1 LDVADEQHVTGD
13 ALAMD
18 ARPAAY
24 PLRAASA
31 AIDVAATVIVAG
43 LAIWL
48 ITASVPGDSAT
59 MTALVTI
66 VLVGIVV
73 VAPAVVETLTRGRS
87 LGQLA
92 LGLRIVRDDGGA
104 IGFRHA
110 FIRALLGVFE
120 LYMTLGG
127 TAAIVGL
134 LSNRT
139 KRLGDMLAGTYAMH
153 ERVGE
158 PRQMIAIVPEPLL
171 AWAAIADVARLPDS
185 LARRIADYLRHAGAM
200 GPESRA
206 RLARSLADEAAPY
219 IHPLPA
225 VPAEYLLPAVAAIR
239 RDREAAALAREAA
252 VMTRAR
258 PATAA
263 RRGIPDRG

>member
-1 LDVADEQHVTGD
+1 MTGD
-13 ALAMD
+13 ALEMD

-31 AIDVAATVIVAG
+31 AIDVVATVVIALLGV
-43 LAIWL
+43 WL
-48 ITASVPGDSAT
+48 VTSAVPGDRAT
-59 MTALVTI
+59 MTALLTI

-73 VAPAVVETLTRGRS
+73 IAPAVVEALTRGRS
-87 LGQLA
+87 LGRLA

-110 FIRALLGVFE
+110 FIRALLGVLE
-120 LYMTLGG
+120 LYLTFGG

-134 LSNRT
+134 LSHRT

-158 PRQMIAIVPEPLL
+158 PVRMIAIVPEPLL
-171 AWAAIADVARLPDS
+171 PWAAIADVARLPDP
-185 LARRIADYLRHAGAM
+185 LARRIADYLRQAQTMA
-200 GPESRA
+200 PASRA
-206 RLARSLADEAAPY
+206 RLARALADEAAPY
-219 IHPLPA
+219 VHPLPNA
-225 VPAEYLLPAVAAIR
+225 PPELLLPAIAALR
-239 RDREAAALAREAA
+239 RDREVAALAREAA
-252 VMTRAR
+252 VMSRAR
-258 PATAA
+258 PAVAA